1 MPFAVGK
8 GEANLYYE
16 TVGAHQ
22 VAIIFIHPP
31 AMGMHTFYKQRSLA
45 NKYKLVFF
53 DLRGNGRS
61 DAGILPISIELLADD
76 VKAIIDAEKLDK
88 VVVVGY
94 SNGGSIA
101 QEFAL
106 RYPERVHAVILSGGF
121 SEVSTPILDRQFR
134 LGMWVTKHIGL
145 QPLAYALA
153 VSHFPKEEQHLR
165 GRLYKDVLKANRD
178 VVYAMYQTGH
188 AYVST
193 TKLATWSVPLLLV
206 YGDAVEYLRKY
217 EKMFR
222 RYISDCNI
230 VRIKRANHQ
239 IPTRRSKEL
248 NELIDTFIIK
258 VT

>member
-31 AMGMHTFYKQRSLA
+31 AMGMHTFFKQRTLA
-45 NKYKLVFF
+45 NKYKLIFF

-61 DAGILPISIELLADD
+61 DAGHLPISIELLADD
-76 VKAIIDAEKLDK
+76 VKVIIDAEKLDK

-121 SEVSTPILDRQFR
+121 SEVSTTILDKQFR
-134 LGMWVTKHIGL
+134 LGMWVTKYLGL

-153 VSHFPKEEQHLR
+153 VSHFPKTEQPLR
-165 GRLYKDVLKANRD
+165 GKLYKDVLRANCQ
-178 VVYAMYQTGH
+178 VVHAMYKVGH
-188 AYVST
+188 AYIST

-206 YGDAVEYLRKY
+206 YGDSVEYLRKY
-217 EKMFR
+217 EKMFQ
-222 RYISDCNI
+222 RYIADCDI
-230 VRIKRANHQ
+230 VRIKRATHQ
-239 IPTRRSKEL
+239 VPTRHSKEL
-248 NELIDTFIIK
+248 NELIDTFVKKI
-258 VT
+258 T